1 MKTKRICILLMLFL
15 LTGCTVNYKLDIKDN
30 GMFIETITGTVTEE
44 ELDNTGRTDVN
55 EYLHNLEYRTPL
67 LREQGEYNKNITDK
81 DGYKEFEFTY
91 TFNNNYNNS
100 SAINSCHKNVR
111 FDETDDLYYIDLS
124 GNFYCLLS
132 DKITIN
138 VTSEYAVLESNAKKV
153 EGNTYTW
160 EIDDNNDADIYMAI
174 SKNVKYESNT
184 ESKKRITDKFKII
197 GLIILVLLSGIT
209 YFLYKKRENMAE

>member
-1 MKTKRICILLMLFL
+1 MKTKRIFILLILLL
-15 LTGCTVNYKLDIKDN
+15 LTGCTVNYKLDIKES
-30 GMFIETITGTVTEE
+30 GIFIETITGTVTEQ
-44 ELDNTGRTDVN
+44 ELDNAGRTDVN
-55 EYLHNLEYRTPL
+55 EYLDNLENRTPL
-67 LREQGEYNKNITDK
+67 IEEQGEYNKRIIDK

-91 TFNNNYNNS
+91 TFNNNYDKS
-100 SAINSCHKNVR
+100 SAINSCHENIR

-124 GNFYCLLS
+124 GKFYCLLS
-132 DKITIN
+132 DKMTIN
-138 VTSEYAVLESNAKKV
+138 VTSEYAVLESNAERV

-160 EIDDNNDADIYMAI
+160 EIDDYKDADIYMAI

-197 GLIILVLLSGIT
+197 GLIILVILSGIT